1 MKTLFSILALAF
13 TLTLG
18 MMLVS
23 CNSSP
28 KIEKAT
34 DVNGSEYTSAY
45 ICPMYCKGSGSAQP
59 GKCPA
64 CKMDYVANAKLKQPQ
79 NNHSGHSHG
88 HDHSG
93 HNHSHDHSSHNHNH
107 DHSGQQQPK
116 RHPHDHDGDG
126 KPDH

>member
-1 MKTLFSILALAF
+1 MKTLLSLMTFALM
-13 TLTLG
+13 LTLG
-18 MMLVS
+18 ITMIS
-23 CNSSP
+23 CGGN

-34 DVNGSEYTSAY
+34 DTNGKEYTSAY

-64 CKMDYVANAKLKQPQ
+64 CKMDYIANAKVQQ
-79 NNHSGHSHG
+79 NKGHNHNHDHNHDG

-93 HNHSHDHSSHNHNH
+93 HDHGDHSGH
-107 DHSGQQQPK
+107 DHSG
-116 RHPHDHDGDG
+116 HAHDHDGDG